1 VSDVFN
7 SCPTLF
13 LINPLLIYFMK
24 FKAVIF
30 DFGNVIINI
39 DFKRIYQTF
48 AQFTSKNE
56 AYIEKQIVDNQLFRR
71 YESGQFSDEEFR
83 EIIRQTLGFPLSDAE
98 VDKAWNAILLDIPA
112 DRIELIKKIRQKY
125 PVYLLSNTNNIHIKA
140 SNAYLRKAHGISNLD
155 QLFDQLFLSYEMG
168 MWKPDAEIYHHVLKK
183 IKLQPNEALFLD
195 DNLKNIESANAL
207 GIQTI
212 LVEPP
217 TSITEYCKNLF

>member
-1 VSDVFN
+1 
-7 SCPTLF
+7 
-13 LINPLLIYFMK
+13 MK

-39 DFKRIYQTF
+39 DFKRIYRTF
-48 AQFTSKNE
+48 AHFTSKSE
-56 AYIEKQIVDNQLFRR
+56 TYIEKQITDNQLFRR

-83 EIIRQTLGFPLSDAE
+83 EIIRQTLGFPLSDTE
-98 VDKAWNAILLDIPA
+98 IDKAWNAILLDIPA

-140 SNAYLRKAHGISNLD
+140 SNDYLKKAHGISNLD
-155 QLFDQLFLSYEMG
+155 ELFDQLFLSYEMN
-168 MWKPDAEIYHHVLKK
+168 MWKPDAEIYHFMLKK
-183 IKLQPNEALFLD
+183 LKLKPNEVLFFD
-195 DNLKNIESANAL
+195 DNVKNVESANAI

-217 TSITEYCKNLF
+217 TSIIEYCKNIF

>member
-1 VSDVFN
+1 
-7 SCPTLF
+7 
-13 LINPLLIYFMK
+13 MK

-48 AQFTSKNE
+48 AIYTSKSE
-56 AYIEKQIVDNQLFRR
+56 AYIEKQITDNQLFRR
-71 YESGQFSDEEFR
+71 YESGQFTDEEFR
-83 EIIRQTLGFPLSDAE
+83 EIIRQVLGFPLSDTE
-98 VDKAWNAILLDIPA
+98 INKAWNAVLLDIPA

-140 SNAYLRKAHGISNLD
+140 SNYYLWKAHGISNLD
-155 QLFDQLFLSYEMG
+155 QLFDKLFLSYEMG
-168 MWKPDAEIYHHVLKK
+168 MWKPDTEIYYHMLKK
-183 IKLQPNEALFLD
+183 IKLQPNETLFLD
-195 DNLKNIESANAL
+195 DNINNIESAKSI

-217 TSITEYCKNLF
+217 TSITEYCKNIF

>member
-1 VSDVFN
+1 
-7 SCPTLF
+7 
-13 LINPLLIYFMK
+13 MK

-48 AQFTSKNE
+48 AHYTSKSE
-56 AYIEKQIVDNQLFRR
+56 AYIEKQITDNQLFRR
-71 YESGQFSDEEFR
+71 YESGLFSDEEFR
-83 EIIRQTLGFPLSDAE
+83 EIIRQTLGFPLSDTE
-98 VDKAWNAILLDIPA
+98 VDKSWNAILLDIPA
-112 DRIELIKKIRQKY
+112 DRIELIKKIRRKY
-125 PVYLLSNTNNIHIKA
+125 PIYLLSNTNNIHIKA
-140 SNAYLRKAHGISNLD
+140 SNDYLKKTHGIAHLD

-183 IKLQPNEALFLD
+183 LNLKPHEALFLD
-195 DNLKNIESANAL
+195 DNLKNIESAKEL

-217 TSITEYCKNLF
+217 TSIVEYCKNIF